1 METKI
6 KIPTEL
12 SEISLGD
19 YQRFVDVSEKSND
32 DTFIFEKMVEIF
44 CNIQLM
50 EVIQIKWT
58 DVQYIAN
65 KISQAFQKKP
75 EFKNRF
81 KIRDIEFGFIPSL
94 EDMSFGEFI
103 DLQNNI
109 DKIEDFHKA
118 MAVLYRPIIE
128 NRKDKYLI
136 EDYVSSAN
144 YAEVM
149 KFAPVDVALA
159 AKVFFCD
166 LQRELLSS
174 TIIYLKK
181 LMTEKGSENFQKE
194 FSLQNNGVGIQ
205 VYMQFLQETYRDL
218 GTLLDCPYM
227 TALPSYLL
235 KSKKEISRITRYN
248 DN

>member
-58 DVQYIAN
+58 DVQHIAGR
-65 KISQAFQKKP
+65 ISQAFQKKP

-81 KIRDIEFGFIPSL
+81 KIKDIEFGFIPSL

-103 DLQNNI
+103 DLQSNI
-109 DKIEDFHKA
+109 DKIENFHKA
-118 MAVLYRPIIE
+118 MAVLYRPIVE
-128 NRKDKYLI
+128 SRKDKYLI
-136 EDYVSSAN
+136 EDYVSSVN

-149 KFAPVDVALA
+149 KFAPADVALA

-166 LQRELLSS
+166 LQKELLSS
-174 TIIYLKK
+174 TIIYLKD
-181 LMTEKGSENFQKE
+181 LMMKEDSESFRKE
-194 FSLQNNGVGIQ
+194 FSLQNNGVGIVQFMESQ
-205 VYMQFLQETYRDL
+205 VEIYRNLEALQN
-218 GTLLDCPYM
+218 CPYM

-235 KSKKEISRITRYN
+235 KSKSEISRIMRYN

>member
-65 KISQAFQKKP
+65 KITQAFQKKP

-81 KIRDIEFGFIPSL
+81 KIKDIEFGFIPSL
-94 EDMSFGEFI
+94 EDISFGEFI

-118 MAVLYRPIIE
+118 MAVMYRPIIE
-128 NRKDKYLI
+128 SRKDKYLI
-136 EDYVSSAN
+136 EEYVSSAN
-144 YAEVM
+144 YSEVM

-166 LQRELLSS
+166 LQKELLSS
-174 TIIYLKK
+174 TIIYLKD
-181 LMTEKGSENFQKE
+181 LMMKEDSESFRKE
-194 FSLQNNGVGIQ
+194 FSLQNNGVGIVQFMESQ
-205 VYMQFLQETYRDL
+205 VEIYKNLEALQN
-218 GTLLDCPYM
+218 CPYM

-235 KSKKEISRITRYN
+235 KSKSEISKIMRYN

>member
-1 METKI
+1 MITKI

-58 DVQYIAN
+58 DVQHIAGR
-65 KISQAFQKKP
+65 ISQAFQKKP

-81 KIRDIEFGFIPSL
+81 KIKDIEFGFIPSL

-103 DLQNNI
+103 DLQSNI
-109 DKIEDFHKA
+109 DKIENFHKA
-118 MAVLYRPIIE
+118 MAVLYRPIVE
-128 NRKDKYLI
+128 SRKDKYLI

-149 KFAPVDVALA
+149 KFAPADVALA

-166 LQRELLSS
+166 LQKELLSS
-174 TIIYLKK
+174 TIIYLKD
-181 LMTEKGSENFQKE
+181 LMMKEDSESFRKE
-194 FSLQNNGVGIQ
+194 FSLQNNGVGIVQFMESQ
-205 VYMQFLQETYRDL
+205 VEIYKNLEALQN
-218 GTLLDCPYM
+218 CPYM

-235 KSKKEISRITRYN
+235 KSKSEISRIMRYN

>member
-58 DVQYIAN
+58 DVQHIAGR
-65 KISQAFQKKP
+65 ISQAFQKKP

-81 KIRDIEFGFIPSL
+81 KIKDIEFGFIPSL

-103 DLQNNI
+103 DLQSNI
-109 DKIEDFHKA
+109 DKIENFHKA
-118 MAVLYRPIIE
+118 MAVLYRPIVE
-128 NRKDKYLI
+128 SRKDKYLI

-149 KFAPVDVALA
+149 KFAPADVSLA

-166 LQRELLSS
+166 LQKELLSS
-174 TIIYLKK
+174 TIIYLKD
-181 LMTEKGSENFQKE
+181 LMMKEDSESFRKE
-194 FSLQNNGVGIQ
+194 FSLQNNGVGIVQFMESQ
-205 VYMQFLQETYRDL
+205 VEIYRNLEALQN
-218 GTLLDCPYM
+218 CPYM

-235 KSKKEISRITRYN
+235 KSKSEISKIMRYN